1 MSECS
6 NCGKWRQL
14 ADYPTMGDCLASGGS
29 TTAGYVC
36 NRHEPASVAVAKA
49 QRKPREIDIA
59 AAADDVI
66 ACSLPRV
73 DIVAVERLLR
83 CTYSQA
89 AEIIELLKSQGR
101 IK

>member
-6 NCGKWRQL
+6 NCGRWRQL

-36 NRHEPASVAVAKA
+36 NKHEPAAVAVAKA
-49 QRKPREIDIA
+49 QRRPREIDIA
-59 AAADDVI
+59 AAADKAI
-66 ACSLPRV
+66 AAGLPRI
-73 DIVAVERLLR
+73 DIISVQALIKCQYR
-83 CTYSQA
+83 QA
-89 AEIIELLKSQGR
+89 AEIVELLKTQGR